1 MNKQQKKDIEMT
13 KDFYRKLILNYN
25 IGNSFETYSKVY
37 SFTNENLAKLY
48 PLMHFEKYNSAL
60 TVLSSGDHAF
70 NLIYMGVD
78 KVDTFDT
85 NRLTEYYAL
94 GFKKTAIEC
103 LSYQE
108 FMNMF
113 QGLSKI
119 SSEYFLEMMKFVIEN
134 MDKKYKEFFGEFYEF
149 ITTLNYH
156 NYLIKLFR
164 NDTKIADRDI
174 NNLYLQS
181 ANAYQLMQQRLEKA
195 KITFKKCDAKNLTHN
210 FQTYDLIDMSNVL
223 ASMRKISFYDEQI
236 DQRISNIIKYLYKNN
251 LNNNGTLLVEYGYH
265 GILFCENILAHINLG
280 QQAFYRTSCS
290 ETRGLVKK

>member
-13 KDFYRKLILNYN
+13 KDFYRKLILNCN

-48 PLMHFEKYNSAL
+48 PLIDFEKYNSAL

-70 NLIYMGVD
+70 NLIYMGID

-94 GFKKTAIEC
+94 GLKKTAIEC

-113 QGLSKI
+113 QGLSKV
-119 SSEYFLEMMKFVIEN
+119 SSEYFLGKMKYVIEN
-134 MDKKYKEFFGEFYEF
+134 MDKKYREFFEEFYEF

-156 NYLIKLFR
+156 NYLRKLFR
-164 NDTKIADRDI
+164 NDTKIDDKEI

-181 ANAYQLMQQRLEKA
+181 AGAYQLMQQRLEKS

-210 FQTYDLIDMSNVL
+210 FQTYDIIDMSNVL
-223 ASMRKISFYDEQI
+223 AAMRKISCYDEQT
-236 DQRISNIIKYLYKNN
+236 DQKISNIIKYLYNNN
-251 LNNNGTLLVEYGYH
+251 LNNNGTLLVEYGYY